1 MVDSQTI
8 RPDITHAESVRRA
21 LAASLFVGGT
31 ILVCLLVVA
40 AVLIRL
46 GV

>member
-1 MVDSQTI
+1 MVDSHVMRQ
-8 RPDITHAESVRRA
+8 DISHAESVRRA

-31 ILVCLLVVA
+31 ILLCVLVVA